1 MACCGVLTLYPEVMT
16 ESETE
21 PLGEVSDGVMPEG
34 YNFYT
39 PQQAMMKTYYT
50 TVQKHE

>member
-1 MACCGVLTLYPEVMT
+1 MACCGVLKLYPEVMT

-34 YNFYT
+34 SKFNT
-39 PQQAMMKTYYT
+39 PQQAMMKTYYIT
-50 TVQKHE
+50 AQ